1 MNFQA
6 SYKYHDYLLYC
17 NINLINKGKN
27 NFSTIWNNSATNNVI
42 NDYNNYFITSYSVSR
57 KVKNLNCEVGWSNQP
72 LGSLSLS
79 NLNDNLINGSYYFK
93 LILSKDFSS
102 LLKLGEI

>member
-1 MNFQA
+1 MVIRHLGINRGIPLGHEYGPDNKSLNFQA

-27 NFSTIWNNSATNNVI
+27 NFSTIWDNSATNNKI

-57 KVKNLNCEVGWSNQP
+57 KVKN
-72 LGSLSLS
+72 
-79 NLNDNLINGSYYFK
+79 FK
-93 LILSKDFSS
+93 LRSRLEQST
-102 LLKLGEI
+102 LGFTIFIKFK